1 MIKIVNQYKNKEIQ
15 DYMMM
20 KPNKIKDLFFRL
32 KIQKKKRLAL
42 MKMKN
47 YKNI

>member
-1 MIKIVNQYKNKEIQ
+1 MIKIVIQYKNKEIQ

-20 KPNKIKDLFFRL
+20 KPNNIKDLFVRL